1 MVGSI
6 EWTQGRKS
14 DTSVR
19 PWGPCCMLGMG
30 RNGLRAAAFFSEIS
44 KSEGGYQLLMQC
56 KVEKRMD

>member
-1 MVGSI
+1 
-6 EWTQGRKS
+6 
-14 DTSVR
+14 
-19 PWGPCCMLGMG
+19 MLGMG

>member
-1 MVGSI
+1 MAGSM

-30 RNGLRAAAFFSEIS
+30 RNGLRATPFCSEIS
-44 KSEGGYQLLMQC
+44 KSEGGYQLLM
-56 KVEKRMD
+56 